1 MHVTAEIKLFGS
13 NKSVK
18 FDALDLH
25 SGLVG
30 KIDGSVTTK
39 KNKTIVLKLGS
50 ETTEETFS

>member
-18 FDALDLH
+18 FDALDLD

-30 KIDGSVTTK
+30 KINGSVST
-39 KNKTIVLKLGS
+39 KNKTIVLKLDS
-50 ETTEETFS
+50 ETTEEILS

>member
-39 KNKTIVLKLGS
+39 KQNNS
-50 ETTEETFS
+50 S